1 MDLSKYLSNAAKYF
15 NIRVFSALSQMFL
28 TFLWLLLKGRFKWCH
43 WIFYEGSLFFPLL
56 PLQCWYWLK
65 LQEYQIALCW
75 EKGKTVLFLRLVTY
89 MALPHSTGKKVS
101 PQLAAK
107 EEAVRS
113 SFTSTGL
120 KCGSTQRIQLSQDAN
135 SKNTCVN
142 FSKRKSFSC
151 LNR

>member
-1 MDLSKYLSNAAKYF
+1 MLILAETAGISDSSVLREGKS
-15 NIRVFSALSQMFL
+15 
-28 TFLWLLLKGRFKWCH
+28 TF
-43 WIFYEGSLFFPLL
+43 
-56 PLQCWYWLK
+56 
-65 LQEYQIALCW
+65 
-75 EKGKTVLFLRLVTY
+75 GKTVLFLGLLTY
-89 MALPHSTGKKVS
+89 TALPHAIGKKVS

-113 SFTSTGL
+113 SITSTGL

>member
-1 MDLSKYLSNAAKYF
+1 MLILAETAEILDSSVLREGKS
-15 NIRVFSALSQMFL
+15 
-28 TFLWLLLKGRFKWCH
+28 TF
-43 WIFYEGSLFFPLL
+43 
-56 PLQCWYWLK
+56 
-65 LQEYQIALCW
+65 
-75 EKGKTVLFLRLVTY
+75 GKTMLFLRLVTY
-89 MALPHSTGKKVS
+89 VALPHSIGKKVS

-113 SFTSTGL
+113 SFTSTGI
-120 KCGSTQRIQLSQDAN
+120 KCGSTQHFQLSQDAN